1 MGLEEGLL
9 AELCVNR
16 GRMIPSHQ
24 NHPVPNNPLATLP
37 NTRTSS
43 VFVCLLA
50 LGPGDRVPGLG
61 RPKRVLY
68 HWAMSLSSSFPHGL
82 CEKQLLL
89 IHQIF
94 IASLQCA
101 LLHSKLKRF
110 RSEATP
116 PSCILHLPSI
126 IIYETCLEQ
135 CLWALLTSLYCG
147 AAVPCFL
154 LAGSTNTFVV
164 FRWSVSHEMAQQE

>member
-1 MGLEEGLL
+1 MGWEEGLL

-16 GRMIPSHQ
+16 GRMIPSDQ
-24 NHPVPNNPLATLP
+24 NHPVPNNPLATSLNP
-37 NTRTSS
+37 RTSS

-50 LGPGDRVPGLG
+50 LGPGDRVPGLEH
-61 RPKRVLY
+61 PKCVLY
-68 HWAMSLSSSFPHGL
+68 HWAMPLSSSFPHGL

-110 RSEATP
+110 RIEATP

-147 AAVPCFL
+147 AAVSCVLF
-154 LAGSTNTFVV
+154 AGSTNTFVV
-164 FRWSVSHEMAQQE
+164 FGWSVSHEMAQQE

>member
-1 MGLEEGLL
+1 MDLEEGLL
-9 AELCVNR
+9 SELYVNR
-16 GRMIPSHQ
+16 GRTIPSHQ

-50 LGPGDRVPGLG
+50 LGPGDRVSGLEL
-61 RPKRVLY
+61 PEHVLY

-82 CEKQLLL
+82 CEKPQLL

-94 IASLQCA
+94 SASLQCA
-101 LLHSKLKRF
+101 PLHSKLKRF
-110 RSEATP
+110 RIEAIP

-147 AAVPCFL
+147 AAVSCVLF
-154 LAGSTNTFVV
+154 AGSMNTFVV
-164 FRWSVSHEMAQQE
+164 FRWSVSHEVAQQE